1 MTCFVGRMAGRSCLA
16 AAWATASR
24 RYAVAIGSWPLL
36 RALLALALLAPLA
49 AAAQP
54 THVIVQKG
62 RRFTPE
68 QITITRGDS
77 LTFTN
82 EDEFIHQMYSDGLF
96 DSDEKNPGEKLVQPF
111 TRAGTFEVR
120 CHIHPKMRLVVRVN

>member
-1 MTCFVGRMAGRSCLA
+1 MRRSLASLLVCL
-16 AAWATASR
+16 
-24 RYAVAIGSWPLL
+24 
-36 RALLALALLAPLA
+36 PLA

-62 RRFTPE
+62 RRFTPAE
-68 QITITRGDS
+68 ITINRGDT

-82 EDEFIHQMYSDGLF
+82 EDEFIHQMYADGAF

-111 TRAGTFEVR
+111 TRSGTFEVH
-120 CHIHPKMRLVVRVN
+120 CHIHPKMRLVVHVN